1 MLTLASI
8 CRVYHSPRVTA
19 NLSDFRWFFP
29 AARQIIITLACIH
42 VQQVHDNAILFKGN
56 VSYYTTHPPLHTT
69 HYTLSTTHYTPYTIH
84 HTLHTLHYTPST
96 IHYTHYTLHT
106 THPPLYTIHCT
117 TYPQL
122 YTTHPP
128 LHTTHPPLHTT
139 HPPLCTTHYTP
150 YTIHYTPHTQVA
162 SDIVESVGVEPE
174 EDSSGRGHSTASLVH
189 PHCQEGSCLLS
200 LQQY

>member
-29 AARQIIITLACIH
+29 AARQIISNVSICIH

-69 HYTLSTTHYTPYTIH
+69 RYTLTTTHYTPYTIH

-96 IHYTHYTLHT
+96 IHYTLHTLHYTLHT
-106 THPPLYTIHCT
+106 THYTPSTIHYT
-117 TYPQL
+117 LHYIYPQL

-128 LHTTHPPLHTT
+128 LHTTHPPL
-139 HPPLCTTHYTP
+139 CTT
-150 YTIHYTPHTQVA
+150 HYTPHTQVA